1 MRTAM
6 RVALTLMGLV
16 AVGAVSARA
25 QSSGPE
31 GDVANQIFVANNSVT
46 AVRVYV
52 EDGAGERHELGK
64 VERGRTTM
72 FEASADVLARG
83 DFRVVVRPCE
93 YTQFSKDPVSIK
105 TETLETQDDQTVV
118 LWLERDLSHSKVEVR
133 QG

>member
-1 MRTAM
+1 MRTM

-16 AVGAVSARA
+16 AASAVSAQA
-25 QSSGPE
+25 QSSGPA

-52 EDGAGERHELGK
+52 EDGVGERHQLGK
-64 VERGRTTM
+64 VERGQTTM
-72 FEASADVLARG
+72 FEASEDVLARG
-83 DFRVVVRPCE
+83 DFRVIVRPCE

-105 TETLETQDDQTVV
+105 TETLEAQDDQTVV

-133 QG
+133 QS

>member
-1 MRTAM
+1 MRTM

-16 AVGAVSARA
+16 AISAVPARA
-25 QSSGPE
+25 QSSGPA

-52 EDGAGERHELGK
+52 EDGVGVRHQLGR

-72 FEASADVLARG
+72 FEASQDVLARG

-105 TETLETQDDQTVV
+105 TRTLEAQDDRTVV
-118 LWLERDLSHSKVEVR
+118 LWLERDLSQSTVEVR
-133 QG
+133 QS